1 MKYIFLFENFRDEVK
16 NQVVSNIKIPDEYKE
31 HIDDIKNELNVFLD
45 SLSDNE
51 METVSKIQ
59 KIKSGEMDPNELD
72 SSDSKTLNKIQ
83 IKVLDIIGTYTLK

>member
-1 MKYIFLFENFRDEVK
+1 MKYIFSFENFRDEVK

>member
-1 MKYIFLFENFRDEVK
+1 M
-16 NQVVSNIKIPDEYKE
+16 
-31 HIDDIKNELNVFLD
+31 FLD